1 MLKLSFQERVV
12 YGLIVEHNLK
22 AEEIAEKLCIT
33 VSTAKAHINHILF
46 KRGERSCR
54 DMIFKYYKELLNA
67 NKQNYKSIG
76 KTFGE
81 ERNNYFE
88 NQGSC
93 TKVVRF
99 D

>member
-1 MLKLSFQERVV
+1 MLRLSFQERVV

-54 DMIFKYYKELLNA
+54 DMIFKYYRELLSNVSEI
-67 NKQNYKSIG
+67 NESVR
-76 KTFGE
+76 KTIRE
-81 ERNNYFE
+81 EGNDFYE
-88 NQGSC
+88 NQGHS
-93 TKVVRF
+93 TKVIRF
-99 D
+99 N